1 MEEYEGIILRKLER
15 QQRLGGDGLNS
26 QVELKGQM
34 RSDADSGGK
43 EEAKIFCV
51 PDGCPVPT

>member
-26 QVELKGQM
+26 QVELKG
-34 RSDADSGGK
+34 
-43 EEAKIFCV
+43 
-51 PDGCPVPT
+51 